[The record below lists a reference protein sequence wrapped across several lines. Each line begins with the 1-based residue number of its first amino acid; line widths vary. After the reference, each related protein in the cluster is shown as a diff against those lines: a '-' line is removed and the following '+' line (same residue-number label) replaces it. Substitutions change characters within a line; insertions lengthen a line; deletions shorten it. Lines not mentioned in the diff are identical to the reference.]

1 MKTLKK
7 SSPINLLILISVF
20 LCQIL
25 YLTSFAK
32 DIKNTK
38 KDEIAIRE
46 TLNIIPNR
54 SSIRWYGTSG
64 MPIIAEQTGSI
75 KVKKGKVQIDSNGD
89 ISAAEILI
97 DMSSISNDNLSGELQ
112 AKIEN
117 HLKSTDFFDVKK
129 YPEANF
135 KSSKVE
141 KIGDRRY
148 QLIGALT
155 IKNLKKN
162 TNILGFY
169 TTDGFNYSFKG
180 NFIFD
185 RTDFGI
191 KYGSGKFF
199 KDLGDKLI
207 NDNVKL
213 SFDLKANPS

>member
-1 MKTLKK
+1 MKTLRK
-7 SSPINLLILISVF
+7 SLRVNLLVLICLFFYETAS
-20 LCQIL
+20 LSSL
-25 YLTSFAK
+25 AK
-32 DIKNTK
+32 NPKSTK
-38 KDEIAIRE
+38 EETPIRE

-64 MPIIAEQTGSI
+64 MPVIAQQTGSI

-89 ISAAEILI
+89 LSTAEIII

-141 KIGDRRY
+141 KIDDRRY
-148 QLIGALT
+148 QLIGELT

-162 TNILGFY
+162 TNIVGFY

-207 NDNVKL
+207 NDTVKL

>member
-7 SSPINLLILISVF
+7 SSPINLLILISIF

-25 YLTSFAK
+25 YLPIFAK
-32 DIKNTK
+32 DMKNTK

-64 MPIIAEQTGSI
+64 MPVIAEQTGSI

-129 YPEANF
+129 YPEASF

-141 KIGDRRY
+141 KFGDRRY
-148 QLIGALT
+148 QLIGELT

-207 NDNVKL
+207 NDSVKL